1 MLVHSLPREARNK
14 SHHSDPA
21 TQTAYTLDLYS
32 TWRIVQSNF
41 KALAKLKQT

>member
-21 TQTAYTLDLYS
+21 TEPVYTLDLYS
-32 TWRIVQSNF
+32 TWRIVQSNLE
-41 KALAKLKQT
+41 ALAKLKRT